1 MMATEPSGDDLAARS
16 VSSQLPPLD
25 PADDLHRHDVSIKNG
40 LAVTPSNEVAD
51 KPSSSLEEQSNS
63 AEISLSGGSD
73 TEASRTEWSK
83 QIDVDKGHGRS
94 ASSAK
99 KPTTFKAVSV
109 NKTFLASKANPSGVV
124 PKALEKPV
132 SGSSTPP
139 PGSSSLSSTRPRLI
153 AKTVGGARDSA
164 PKYSSLSNGAK
175 SVSGPDPSAVWNKN
189 RPPEPKKLTDEELKK
204 YGIHMAS
211 RLNEEDAQGQNKWAD
226 IDEDDEDWAPE
237 AITWGDGTKTT
248 LPHPD
253 EPQAPTQ
260 DTITL
265 PSLGI
270 PRPKLTTT
278 APLPVPAPVPA
289 PVSIPVPVS
298 APVSVPANKPMVSK
312 SSGLASGRGLVL
324 KPASQEKPS
333 LIAKPSAPVTSV
345 KSPWAT
351 LPPVDRASPGLLDN
365 AVAIQAHP
373 KEGMQTKSLQHQ
385 PKEITAD
392 DFTRSSW
399 REGPSYANRELY
411 NSQSGRYEPVPDR
424 RGSFKSDVLAKQP
437 ALLQRPQ
444 PTDQTGEACVSQQ
457 PARVAQ
463 DGLHTRRRGSS
474 SVSTGSVSFHQR
486 ALRNIDSTVP
496 PSIIPSHQ
504 ISNENP
510 VSPGDTSSSRPALPK
525 DYVGHPQADNT
536 STGPAS
542 AAPVQSAGNSA
553 SERPFPS
560 VAESK
565 DVLIN
570 EVEYQKQLMRERRE
584 LARKRRLE
592 EEAKEEAAKKERIQ
606 KKLEALGPPPEKRSD
621 KKESLTTAETPKPTH
636 IQQRERPSL
645 SDSNNHAVDKSSSGG
660 HTNAHSIIPNQTTTP
675 QVSSHP
681 QPPNHSIPPTSTS
694 FRRLSQGQDSR
705 RNDPWGGPGPRP
717 DRFPSWGAAAPPSSR
732 NVWGSPDNDRGLG
745 NGTFNP
751 DLGRV
756 TNTSTSS
763 SPHAKGSLPIAPTRN
778 GAVTLSH
785 PHPQAQAQASQG
797 PAVDSQS
804 SRFVPLGSELASKW
818 VAAVAENDQKISTAA
833 LSERASRERQLMERG
848 LTLEDSQPV
857 IRDSWRPI
865 RVPGDGTRHPIGS
878 VDVQAHTVAPWK
890 SAHDSLV
897 KSVAM
902 NEASGLPTKPG
913 VIGSGAPSQSRP
925 SRFFPARDHRQET
938 CVGPYASRSI
948 SPTPPPPTMEDH
960 PVYEGDVLRPH
971 VSLPKPQPVV
981 KLPPAMSATERNSV
995 RSHGPWS
1002 AQVAT
1007 KDNERGDHAR
1017 SSHPGGGN
1025 IWQARFHKLLHGDK
1039 PSSTRDIGVDA
1050 SSRGLL
1056 ESTYAQTS
1064 AIVLLPNSTS
1074 IQTDEGF
1081 QSFVTKPM
1089 AEECFEEQEMG
1100 SLPQIRLPHKTPEA
1114 AWQPAVVQS
1123 RGLPKR
1129 FSVHVATREVFQF
1142 TSDSPAGPPS
1152 VNILF
1157 PGMKVTKKVLL
1168 SNPTTRGSRASHGQR
1183 TATRHRGFG
1192 TGSRGGK
1199 KEKPS
1204 SQEGDVTTNRGGRAG
1219 FRNKTSDS
1227 WTRRQPQQS

>member
-16 VSSQLPPLD
+16 VSSQLPLD
-25 PADDLHRHDVSIKNG
+25 PVDDLHRHDVSTQNG
-40 LAVTPSNEVAD
+40 LAVTPSNELAD
-51 KPSSSLEEQSNS
+51 KPSTNPEEALNS

-83 QIDVDKGHGRS
+83 QRDTDKGHGRP

-109 NKTFLASKANPSGVV
+109 NKTFLASKAIPSGVV
-124 PKALEKPV
+124 PKPIEKPV

-139 PGSSSLSSTRPRLI
+139 PGSSSLSSSRPRLI
-153 AKTVGGARDSA
+153 AKTGGSARDSA

-175 SVSGPDPSAVWNKN
+175 SVSAPDPSAVWNKN

-248 LPHPD
+248 LPHLD
-253 EPQAPTQ
+253 EPQVSAQ
-260 DTITL
+260 DTTL
-265 PSLGI
+265 IPSPGLS
-270 PRPKLTTT
+270 RPKPKSP
-278 APLPVPAPVPA
+278 APLPVPA
-289 PVSIPVPVS
+289 I
-298 APVSVPANKPMVSK
+298 KPMAPR

-333 LIAKPSAPVTSV
+333 LIAKPIAPPTSV

-351 LPPVDRASPGLLDN
+351 LPPVDRASPGMLDN
-365 AVAIQAHP
+365 AAAPQVQSR
-373 KEGMQTKSLQHQ
+373 EGMQAKSLHHP
-385 PKEITAD
+385 PKELTAD

-399 REGPSYANRELY
+399 KEGPFHANRELY
-411 NSQSGRYEPVPDR
+411 NSHSGRYEPVPDR
-424 RGSFKSDVLAKQP
+424 RGSFKSDAQAKQP

-444 PTDQTGEACVSQQ
+444 ATDQTVEAGGPQQ
-457 PARVAQ
+457 VARAPQ
-463 DGLHTRRRGSS
+463 DGPYTRPRGSS
-474 SVSTGSVSFHQR
+474 SVSTGSSSFQQR
-486 ALRNIDSTVP
+486 GPKNIDSTVSP
-496 PSIIPSHQ
+496 NTMPSHQ
-504 ISNENP
+504 GLVENP
-510 VSPGDTSSSRPALPK
+510 ATPGDAENSRHALLK
-525 DYVGHPQADNT
+525 DHVGHAQADNT
-536 STGPAS
+536 STAATS
-542 AAPVQSAGNSA
+542 ALGQSGVNTV
-553 SERPFPS
+553 SERSLPPM
-560 VAESK
+560 AESK
-565 DVLIN
+565 NGLVN

-592 EEAKEEAAKKERIQ
+592 EEAIEEAAKKERIQ
-606 KKLEALGPPPEKRSD
+606 KKLEALGPAPEKRSD
-621 KKESLTTAETPKPTH
+621 KRESLATAQTSKPTH
-636 IQQRERPSL
+636 IQQRERPSFA
-645 SDSNNHAVDKSSSGG
+645 DSHTHTGEKSSSGG
-660 HTNAHSIIPNQTTTP
+660 QTNAHSSIPIPPAGP
-675 QVSSHP
+675 QASPRPQPSHP
-681 QPPNHSIPPTSTS
+681 SIPAASTS
-694 FRRLSQGQDSR
+694 YRRLSQGQEPR

-717 DRFPSWGAAAPPSSR
+717 DRFPSWGSAAPPPSR

-756 TNTSTSS
+756 TNNVTASS
-763 SPHAKGSLPIAPTRN
+763 SHGKGSLPVAPPRN
-778 GAVTLSH
+778 GAVTLTHS
-785 PHPQAQAQASQG
+785 QAQASQG

-804 SRFVPLGSELASKW
+804 SRYVPPGSELASKW
-818 VAAVAENDQKISTAA
+818 VASVAENDQKISTAA
-833 LSERASRERQLMERG
+833 LSERTSRERQLMERG

-878 VDVQAHTVAPWK
+878 VDVQAHQVAPWK

-902 NEASGLPTKPG
+902 KEDSGLSTKPG
-913 VIGSGAPSQSRP
+913 IIGSGAPSQSRP
-925 SRFFPARDHRQET
+925 SRFFPARDYRQET
-938 CVGPYASRSI
+938 SAEPYSPRST

-981 KLPPAMSATERNSV
+981 KLPPAMVSTERNLP

-1002 AQVAT
+1002 AQVTT
-1007 KDNERGDHAR
+1007 KDDERGGHVR
-1017 SSHPGGGN
+1017 LSHPGGGS

-1039 PSSTRDIGVDA
+1039 PTPTRDIGVDA

-1056 ESTYAQTS
+1056 ESNCVQTS
-1064 AIVLLPNSTS
+1064 AVVLLPNSTS
-1074 IQTDEGF
+1074 IHADESF
-1081 QSFVTKPM
+1081 WSFVTKPM

-1100 SLPQIRLPHKTPEA
+1100 SLPQIRLPHKAPEA
-1114 AWQPAVVQS
+1114 AWQPAAVQS

-1129 FSVHVATREVFQF
+1129 FFVQVTTREPFEF
-1142 TSDSPAGPPS
+1142 SSDSSAGPPS
-1152 VNILF
+1152 IHVLF
-1157 PGMKVTKKVLL
+1157 LGMKATKKVLL
-1168 SNPTTRGSRASHGQR
+1168 SNSTNRGSRASHGQR
-1183 TATRHRGFG
+1183 TGVRHRGFA

-1199 KEKPS
+1199 KEKFH
-1204 SQEGDVTTNRGGRAG
+1204 SQEGDVTSHRNGRTG
-1219 FRNKTSDS
+1219 FRNRTSES
-1227 WTRRQPQQS
+1227 WTRHRPQQS

>member
-16 VSSQLPPLD
+16 VSSQLPPVD
-25 PADDLHRHDVSIKNG
+25 PADDLHQHDVSTKNG
-40 LAVTPSNEVAD
+40 LAVTPSHELVE
-51 KPSSSLEEQSNS
+51 KPRICLEDPSNS

-83 QIDVDKGHGRS
+83 QRDVDKGHGRS

-109 NKTFLASKANPSGVV
+109 NKTFLASKAIPSGVV
-124 PKALEKPV
+124 PKPIEKPV

-139 PGSSSLSSTRPRLI
+139 PGSSSLSSSRPRLI
-153 AKTVGGARDSA
+153 AKTGSGTRDSA

-175 SVSGPDPSAVWNKN
+175 AVSAPDPSAVWNKN

-248 LPHPD
+248 LPHLD
-253 EPQAPTQ
+253 EPQDSAP
-260 DTITL
+260 DTIPV
-265 PSLGI
+265 PSPGTS
-270 PRPKLTTT
+270 RPKPKSPV
-278 APLPVPAPVPA
+278 PLPVPAA
-289 PVSIPVPVS
+289 
-298 APVSVPANKPMVSK
+298 KPMAPK

-324 KPASQEKPS
+324 KSASQEKPS
-333 LIAKPSAPVTSV
+333 LVAKPSAPPTAV

-365 AVAIQAHP
+365 AAAVQIQP
-373 KEGMQTKSLQHQ
+373 REGMQTKSLHHQ
-385 PKEITAD
+385 PKEMTAD

-424 RGSFKSDVLAKQP
+424 RGSFKSDVQAKQP

-444 PTDQTGEACVSQQ
+444 PTDQTTEASGPQQ
-457 PARVAQ
+457 ASRAPQ

-474 SVSTGSVSFHQR
+474 SVSTGSSAFHQR
-486 ALRNIDSTVP
+486 GMKNIDSTVAP
-496 PSIIPSHQ
+496 NIMPAYQ
-504 ISNENP
+504 TLRENP
-510 VSPGDTSSSRPALPK
+510 ISPGDAANSRPALLK
-525 DYVGHPQADNT
+525 DHVGHPQADNT
-536 STGPAS
+536 SVVATS
-542 AAPVQSAGNSA
+542 APVQTGNNPESDK
-553 SERPFPS
+553 SLPR

-565 DVLIN
+565 DGLVN

-592 EEAKEEAAKKERIQ
+592 EEAIEEAAKKERIQ
-606 KKLEALGPPPEKRSD
+606 KKLEALGPPPEKRPD
-621 KKESLTTAETPKPTH
+621 KKESLTTAQTSKPTH
-636 IQQRERPSL
+636 IQQRDRPSF
-645 SDSNNHAVDKSSSGG
+645 SDSYNHTVEKSSSGG
-660 HTNAHSIIPNQTTTP
+660 QTNPYSSVPNQPASP
-675 QVSSHP
+675 QASSHP
-681 QPPNHSIPPTSTS
+681 QPSHPSIPAASTS

-717 DRFPSWGAAAPPSSR
+717 DRFPSWGSAAPPLSSR

-756 TNTSTSS
+756 TNTSTAP
-763 SPHAKGSLPIAPTRN
+763 SPHAKGSLPIAPPRN
-778 GAVTLSH
+778 GTVTLAHS
-785 PHPQAQAQASQG
+785 QAQASHG
-797 PAVDSQS
+797 PAVDSQN
-804 SRFVPLGSELASKW
+804 SRYVPPGTELASKW
-818 VAAVAENDQKISTAA
+818 VASVAENDQKISTAA
-833 LSERASRERQLMERG
+833 LSERANQERQLLERG
-848 LTLEDSQPV
+848 LTLEDSQPI

-878 VDVQAHTVAPWK
+878 VDVQAHQVAPWK

-897 KSVAM
+897 KGVAM
-902 NEASGLPTKPG
+902 KEDSGLPTKPG
-913 VIGSGAPSQSRP
+913 IIGSGAPTQSRP
-925 SRFFPARDHRQET
+925 SRFFPTTRDHRQDSST
-938 CVGPYASRSI
+938 GPFSPRSN

-981 KLPPAMSATERNSV
+981 KLPPAMVSTERNSI
-995 RSHGPWS
+995 RSHSPWPV
-1002 AQVAT
+1002 QVAL
-1007 KDNERGDHAR
+1007 KDDERGDHAR
-1017 SSHPGGGN
+1017 LSHPGGGN

-1039 PSSTRDIGVDA
+1039 PSAARDIGVVA

-1056 ESTYAQTS
+1056 EPNCAQTS
-1064 AIVLLPNSTS
+1064 AVVLLPNSTS
-1074 IQTDEGF
+1074 NQAERGF
-1081 QSFVTKPM
+1081 GSFATKPM

-1100 SLPQIRLPHKTPEA
+1100 SLPQIRLPHKAPEA
-1114 AWQPAVVQS
+1114 AWQPAAVQS

-1129 FSVHVATREVFQF
+1129 FFVQAATREPFQF
-1142 TSDSPAGPPS
+1142 SPDSPAGPAS
-1152 VNILF
+1152 VNVLF
-1157 PGMKVTKKVLL
+1157 PGMKTTKKVLL
-1168 SNPTTRGSRASHGQR
+1168 SNANSTNRGSRASHGQR

-1199 KEKPS
+1199 KEKFH
-1204 SQEGDVTTNRGGRAG
+1204 SQDGDATSRRSGRTG

-1227 WTRRQPQQS
+1227 WTRHQPQQS